1 MICQITNIVSVRK
14 RDRERR
20 RKICFSSGG
29 PLITIPIVTNV
40 NTGPHPTWPTAL
52 CFHDAEQ
59 YRFHAKVELRV
70 RLLAIDYIKRIRC
83 IRLHAGDL
91 EIEPLMSGTAVD
103 IRRQDE
109 IIFPWTY
116 LRRKQM

>member
-20 RKICFSSGG
+20 RKVRFSSDG

-40 NTGPHPTWPTAL
+40 DAGPHPTWPTVL

-59 YRFHAKVELRV
+59 YRFHAKVKLRV
-70 RLLAIDYIKRIRC
+70 RLLAVDYIERIR
-83 IRLHAGDL
+83 IRFHAGDL
-91 EIEPLMSGTAVD
+91 EIEPLMSGTAIDV
-103 IRRQDE
+103 RRQNE